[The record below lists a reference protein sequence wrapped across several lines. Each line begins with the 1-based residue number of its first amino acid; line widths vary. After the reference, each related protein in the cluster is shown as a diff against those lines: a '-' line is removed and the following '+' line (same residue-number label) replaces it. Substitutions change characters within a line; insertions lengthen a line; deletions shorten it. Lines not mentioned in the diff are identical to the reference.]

1 MPKKKTDFTIVFDK
15 QEKQGRYSY
24 KGAIRKHL
32 KTGDYSILGLED
44 KVTVERKTK
53 PDAFG
58 SFGKGR
64 PRLKKEFERLSKYMY
79 GAIVLEIN
87 LSDILYPPPYSKMKP
102 KSVINTLISWS
113 IRYNVHVWFGGNRD
127 HSEALTYRILEKFWR
142 YWDKMIEEG

>member
-1 MPKKKTDFTIVFDK
+1 MPKKKTDFTIIVDTRE
-15 QEKQGRYSY
+15 QHGYLY
-24 KGAIRKHL
+24 KGAVKGTL
-32 KTGDYSILGLED
+32 KTGDYSIVGLED
-44 KVTVERKTK
+44 KITIERKTK

-64 PRLKKEFERLSKYMY
+64 PRLKKEFERLSEYRY
-79 GAIVLEIN
+79 GAIVLEMS
-87 LSDILYPPPYSKMKP
+87 LGDILQPPAFTKMSP
-102 KSVINTLISWS
+102 KVIINTLISWS